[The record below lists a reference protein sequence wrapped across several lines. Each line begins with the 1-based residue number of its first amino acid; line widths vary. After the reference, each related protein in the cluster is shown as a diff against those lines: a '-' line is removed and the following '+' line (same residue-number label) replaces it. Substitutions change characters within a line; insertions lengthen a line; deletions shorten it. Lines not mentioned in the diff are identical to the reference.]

1 MQYIPEG
8 VKIEISCRSLIEPS
22 EKIEI
27 HSMIEDAY
35 PDEDFSL
42 STFAV
47 PTVVPGRTFLEKV
60 FVARK
65 VQPYKLL
72 PRAYRSIIWSA
83 IPSVTIVSRFVI
95 LLRRNVFAELK
106 RPRYS
111 IWKNFVS
118 WLFLKIWY
126 AVWLHNL
133 ETLLTDSTVIYFLD
147 GTKSLKDRIT
157 EEFNDEKMCN
167 IKTKFNRLSVNIAT
181 YP

>member
-72 PRAYRSIIWSA
+72 PRAYSRYMVSNTFCHNSLTFRDFIKEKCLCGTEKAKIFNMKKLCFL
-83 IPSVTIVSRFVI
+83 TISEDLI
-95 LLRRNVFAELK
+95 CGMTA
-106 RPRYS
+106 
-111 IWKNFVS
+111 
-118 WLFLKIWY
+118 
-126 AVWLHNL
+126 
-133 ETLLTDSTVIYFLD
+133 
-147 GTKSLKDRIT
+147 
-157 EEFNDEKMCN
+157 
-167 IKTKFNRLSVNIAT
+167 
-181 YP
+181 

>member
-111 IWKNFVS
+111 I
-118 WLFLKIWY
+118 
-126 AVWLHNL
+126 
-133 ETLLTDSTVIYFLD
+133 
-147 GTKSLKDRIT
+147 
-157 EEFNDEKMCN
+157 
-167 IKTKFNRLSVNIAT
+167 
-181 YP
+181 